1 MRANFARYGLLDDR
15 TIFLEGLFQDTLPQL
30 HDERFALIRL
40 DGDMY
45 ESTIV
50 ALDHLY
56 PQLSPGG
63 YVIIDDYYG
72 AIAACR
78 KAVTDFRNREGI
90 DAEINRVD
98 WTGIWWRKPIA
109 GEPLGIAKTWP
120 AKILEGW
127 LGAGRSRRS

>member
-1 MRANFARYGLLDDR
+1 MTGRSFWKDCSK
-15 TIFLEGLFQDTLPQL
+15 TLCL
-30 HDERFALIRL
+30 SCTTSDLRSSAWMAICTS
-40 DGDMY
+40 
-45 ESTIV
+45 STIV